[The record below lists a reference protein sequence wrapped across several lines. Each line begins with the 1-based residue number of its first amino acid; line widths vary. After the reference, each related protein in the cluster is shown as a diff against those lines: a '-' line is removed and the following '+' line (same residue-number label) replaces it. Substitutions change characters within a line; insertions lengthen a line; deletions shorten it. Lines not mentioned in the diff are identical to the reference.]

1 MTLNAL
7 VSSKSLDIKITA
19 AEKGPNTLPTDIK
32 SADVLSFYTN
42 RSVGREDI
50 VGHFPSLKITSSNDN
65 RNSYR
70 EYPTASLPIK
80 IRNTVPLNREIAI
93 SNKPL
98 LKITSSNDNRN
109 FYNEYST
116 SSTPIK
122 ISNTVPLNREI
133 PIISKR
139 INISGNP
146 SEFNFLGDNVDVD
159 LLYTRIDSI
168 NSSGPP
174 PEPSSA
180 SYSSLISGWTNGI
193 RYVDANNGNDAND
206 GLTSGTAWQTFDY
219 AHTQTSSITT
229 PVMLVFYSGV
239 YPASPIHNGDGY
251 GESIF
256 VDGGY
261 ERTYLCYPGL
271 VRFVWTANGGYRDC
285 PMGQLSNANSK
296 VIGAV
301 IERNNNGRVNTYEVA
316 MFRGNGTGQRGTY
329 INCVFKETNANGNWS
344 LQYDNNNDMPITI
357 DQCVFY
363 TTENAAG
370 PYSGGAGMT
379 ITNSVF
385 THDDSTT
392 GVSTTNTLFN
402 TSVDSETY
410 ETATATNQ
418 GINYGT
424 YARLLE
430 WTTGAAV
437 GQSTTT
443 HDTRT
448 ITYTSFNPV
457 TKSYSMNNISIPT
470 SLGSQGYSSTFNTQ
484 DFYMPI
490 KTNANAIAKSYPINR
505 IGISTAFGSQEYS
518 STFNTQDFHMPVK
531 TNTTAQQFTTTEIK
545 KINIGKDFSFGKPV
559 RADSVQLSFYT
570 QNVVPL
576 GFFDVNGVQELKELT
591 KTNDPRL
598 NNPVLG
604 VVSDG
609 GGDNNAISGPVQ
621 AWGI

>member
-70 EYPTASLPIK
+70 EYPTTSLPIK

-133 PIISKR
+133 PITSKR
-139 INISGNP
+139 INISGSV
-146 SEFNFLGDNVDVD
+146 SEFNFLGSNVDVD
-159 LLYTRIDSI
+159 LLYTRINSLSSQGAVVDPSANVIIQPNVSGLIATYDGTTFSSNTWSDRI
-168 NSSGPP
+168 NSYHPTITAGTPNIASGTLNGRPII
-174 PEPSSA
+174 EGSPSDKILFPVEILPTTYTLFHVARIRPAGQAWRMFQGSGNNWLSGFWNGYEEVA
-180 SYSSLISGWTNGI
+180 YHVGWLTPQTTTVTNNWVISTDMVNLYRANG
-193 RYVDANNGNDAND
+193 VTKGTSGGTANTRLSVNSGDFPLENSDFQIAEILVFNRE
-206 GLTSGTAWQTFDY
+206 LTSVEY
-219 AHTQTSSITT
+219 AQVEQYLS
-229 PVMLVFYSGV
+229 FKYSL
-239 YPASPIHNGDGY
+239 P
-251 GESIF
+251 
-256 VDGGY
+256 
-261 ERTYLCYPGL
+261 L
-271 VRFVWTANGGYRDC
+271 
-285 PMGQLSNANSK
+285 
-296 VIGAV
+296 
-301 IERNNNGRVNTYEVA
+301 
-316 MFRGNGTGQRGTY
+316 NGTVASDPGFG
-329 INCVFKETNANGNWS
+329 FSAE
-344 LQYDNNNDMPITI
+344 D
-357 DQCVFY
+357 F
-363 TTENAAG
+363 
-370 PYSGGAGMT
+370 
-379 ITNSVF
+379 
-385 THDDSTT
+385 
-392 GVSTTNTLFN
+392 
-402 TSVDSETY
+402 
-410 ETATATNQ
+410 
-418 GINYGT
+418 GIPK
-424 YARLLE
+424 L
-430 WTTGAAV
+430 
-437 GQSTTT
+437 TTT
-443 HDTRT
+443 HDTQT

-484 DFYMPI
+484 DFHMPI

-559 RADSVQLSFYT
+559 RADSIQFSFYT